1 VFYKVKENKERR
13 MKEKQD
19 RLREQQ
25 NKKDAELRAR
35 QLILKV
41 VMMGFAGC
49 FGCSNVICHFT
60 YVFSFFDMN
69 GTLLLLCCYYCC
81 DVACCSAV

>member
-1 VFYKVKENKERR
+1 MDDKMVGEEYSVKDGDILHKVKENKERR

-25 NKKDAELRAR
+25 NKKDAEFQAR

-41 VMMGFAGC
+41 SFLLFC
-49 FGCSNVICHFT
+49 FW
-60 YVFSFFDMN
+60 
-69 GTLLLLCCYYCC
+69 LW
-81 DVACCSAV
+81 